1 METIKNKQQKMKK
14 TSVAPLFKALTGTT
28 EAVESMLIENQG
40 EYSKPVSQTLPLVD
54 TVVILTFKLKPHSP
68 VTKPQLLDT

>member
-40 EYSKPVSQTLPLVD
+40 EYSKPGSQTLPLVD

-68 VTKPQLLDT
+68 VTKPQLLDI